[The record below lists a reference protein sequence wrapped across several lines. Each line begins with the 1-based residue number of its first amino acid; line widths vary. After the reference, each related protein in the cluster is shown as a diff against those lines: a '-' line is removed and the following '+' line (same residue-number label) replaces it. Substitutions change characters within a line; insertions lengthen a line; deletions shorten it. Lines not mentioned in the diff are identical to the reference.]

1 VTVGSPVDADVLQR
15 ISRLQ
20 LRARALTAGGR
31 VGLHR
36 SRKEGYA
43 AEFEDWDPYRPG
55 LDVRRIDWRAWAR
68 TDRLLVRRSRVDT
81 DVPVYVVLDASADL
95 DTGPH
100 RRAGQ
105 LPDLE
110 RGKAGTAIALAA
122 TLAMACWHGGE
133 PIGLHV
139 LGGGTIQRHLP
150 ARRARSHLAEL
161 VRTLAVLVPS
171 GRADLGA
178 TLAASGALLPR
189 RSVAFVVS
197 DAMEPLPSWGH
208 ALRGFAQRRIDVRF
222 LHVRSAAELRLEG
235 FDVAWLRSPES
246 GEERLVDAAATRE
259 RVRLAV
265 MDHDASVRAA
275 VHAAR
280 GLWWA
285 VDVDR
290 DLSAAVLG
298 ALQGREAPS

>member
-1 VTVGSPVDADVLQR
+1 
-15 ISRLQ
+15 
-20 LRARALTAGGR
+20 
-31 VGLHR
+31 
-36 SRKEGYA
+36 
-43 AEFEDWDPYRPG
+43 
-55 LDVRRIDWRAWAR
+55 
-68 TDRLLVRRSRVDT
+68 
-81 DVPVYVVLDASADL
+81 
-95 DTGPH
+95 
-100 RRAGQ
+100 
-105 LPDLE
+105 
-110 RGKAGTAIALAA
+110 
-122 TLAMACWHGGE
+122 
-133 PIGLHV
+133 
-139 LGGGTIQRHLP
+139 
-150 ARRARSHLAEL
+150 
-161 VRTLAVLVPS
+161 VLVPS